1 MRNYL
6 WAITIFMS
14 LFAVQPSGADQT
26 SSIEFYGSG
35 KILPKNLPVSEA
47 VRHGN
52 TLFLSAQ
59 IGNLPGT
66 FKLVPGGVKEEAKQ
80 AMKNIKTL
88 VETHGYSMQDLVKC
102 TVVLADMSEW
112 TAFNEVYKSFF
123 TDKYPARSALGVS
136 GLILGARVQV
146 ECLAA
151 KEK

>member
-136 GLILGARVQV
+136 GLILGARVQI

>member
-1 MRNYL
+1 MNNYL
-6 WAITIFMS
+6 WAIAIFMS

-35 KILPKNLPVSEA
+35 KILPKNLPISEA

-66 FKLVPGGVKEEAKQ
+66 FTLVPGGVKEEAKQ

-88 VETHGYSMQDLVKC
+88 VEAHGYSMQDLVKC

-112 TAFNEVYKSFF
+112 TAFNEIYKSFF
-123 TDKYPARSALGVS
+123 TDKYPARSALVGS

>member
-1 MRNYL
+1 
-6 WAITIFMS
+6 MS

-35 KILPKNLPVSEA
+35 KILPKNLPISEA

-66 FKLVPGGVKEEAKQ
+66 FTLVPGGVKEEAKQ

-88 VETHGYSMQDLVKC
+88 VEAHGYSMQDLVKC

-112 TAFNEVYKSFF
+112 TAFNEIYKSFF
-123 TDKYPARSALGVS
+123 TDKYPARSALVGS